1 MYIANEFLTVNLP
14 PHFDALRN
22 LANKY
27 IIIKPIRLLP
37 QFWINKTIPAYFD
50 ESLSYLEMLGI
61 LLGKVEEIKELHQK
75 EPISDTLTSSWK
87 YFLSRIKSIY
97 PFYFAAV
104 GFFCILNI
112 ILKHTKLLNS
122 ILYFISDLLFL
133 QIFRF
138 PSISYTGTVWF
149 LAALFFSLFVLYPI
163 VRRYYDVY
171 IKYFS
176 LPIVLLNMGY
186 VMRIFH
192 SFDGWSFD

>member
-1 MYIANEFLTVNLP
+1 M
-14 PHFDALRN
+14 H
-22 LANKY
+22 
-27 IIIKPIRLLP
+27 
-37 QFWINKTIPAYFD
+37 AYYTRTF
-50 ESLSYLEMLGI
+50 SAGSQI
-61 LLGKVEEIKELHQK
+61 LLWILRIFRCRVFLHDFRTLSWQEAKKDKELHQK
-75 EPISDTLTSSWK
+75 EPISDTLTSAWK

-133 QIFRF
+133 QIFSF

-186 VMRIFH
+186 VMRILH
-192 SFDGWSFD
+192 SFEAEPFLTAFLSIREFFEQ